1 MRPKELTVQCLI
13 VGAGPA
19 GTVAAREAASRGV
32 DVLVVEKRPEIGV
45 PVRCGEGLSR
55 ATPELLGISPDKSW
69 VDSYV
74 KGAIIR
80 SPGGEHAV
88 LDSDRAGPEVGMVI
102 RRDAFDQLLARRAV
116 DAGARLMVRTEAL
129 NIRRE
134 AGKAVVEC
142 LTIGGR
148 MTVSADVVVAAD
160 GFESQVARWGG
171 LSGPLQPVD
180 MDSCLQYEMV
190 NVDVDV
196 HHTEFFLGR
205 EVAPG
210 GYAWCFPKGDDI
222 ANIGLGLNGSKLV
235 RKGMV
240 REHLDR
246 FIKGND
252 RFRKGTVTEVNGGGV
267 SVCLPLERTV
277 ADNLLV
283 VGDAARMIDPLTGG
297 GVHNSC
303 FAALAAG
310 RTIAEAIES
319 GDSTEAGLAPYE
331 ARWRAGL
338 EEEMARDL
346 LAKEML
352 MGLSD
357 ATIDRLIG
365 TLSGADLSEFS
376 TSALLRMV
384 EEKAPGMMRELGWG

>member
-1 MRPKELTVQCLI
+1 MRPKELNVQCLV

-19 GTVAAREAASRGV
+19 GTVTAREAASRGV
-32 DVLVVEKRPEIGV
+32 DVLVIEKRPEIGV
-45 PVRCGEGLSR
+45 PVRCGEGLSM
-55 ATPELLGISPDKSW
+55 ATPELLGISADSGW
-69 VDSYV
+69 VDNHIR
-74 KGAIIR
+74 GAIIR
-80 SPGGEHAV
+80 SPGGGHVV
-88 LDSDRAGPEVGMVI
+88 LDSDKAGPEVGLVI

-129 NIRRE
+129 DLRRE
-134 AGKAVVEC
+134 AGKAIVEC
-142 LTIGGR
+142 LSMGGR
-148 MTVSADVVVAAD
+148 MTVRADIVVAAD

-171 LSGPLQPVD
+171 LSGPLSPVD

-190 NVDVDV
+190 NVDLDV

-205 EVAPG
+205 DVAPG

-222 ANIGLGLNGSKLV
+222 ANIGIGLNGSKLV

-246 FIKGND
+246 FIKGNE
-252 RFRKGTVTEVNGGGV
+252 RFRKGTITEVNGGGV
-267 SVCLPLERTV
+267 SVCLPLERTT

-303 FAALAAG
+303 LAALAAG
-310 RTIAEAIES
+310 RTVAEALEG
-319 GDSTEAGLAPYE
+319 GDCTGAGLAPYE
-331 ARWRAGL
+331 ARWRAEL

-352 MGLSD
+352 MGMSD
-357 ATIDRLIG
+357 TTLDRLIG
-365 TLSGADLSEFS
+365 ALSGADLSEFS
-376 TSALLRMV
+376 TTALLRMV